1 VAPAACAVGQQG
13 PEVEMARHHR
23 AEQDGT
29 NVVRLPEAAARQPR
43 PRVRHPAARNPHFE
57 DLLCRALAAR
67 LLVELRY
74 DAEIEPRLFAPHLV
88 YRSTTGRINVGGTQ
102 IHNPGQP
109 ENSYEPRLF
118 EVGLIRTLRLTDT
131 NFRPDQRFRRDE
143 PQFHEGVICAL

>member
-1 VAPAACAVGQQG
+1 
-13 PEVEMARHHR
+13 M
-23 AEQDGT
+23 
-29 NVVRLPEAAARQPR
+29 EAAMPRDRRMECSDAEVVPLAGRLRQRSR
-43 PRVRHPAARNPHFE
+43 PAQDLPAARNLHFE
-57 DLLCRALAAR
+57 ELLCRAVAAR

-74 DAEIEPRLFAPHLV
+74 DAEVEPRLFAPHLV

-109 ENSYEPRLF
+109 EDSYEPRLF

-131 NFRPDQRFRRDE
+131 SFRPDNRFRRDE